1 MSAPGDPRG
10 DASPGAPAA
19 ADWRPALDRA
29 GLERRAAA
37 FAAVRAF
44 FAARSVLEV
53 DTPQL
58 VRHAVTDPA
67 LHSAEVRW
75 PAARPGAGARAATGA
90 PAGYLHTS
98 PEYAM
103 KRLLAAGSG
112 DIYQL
117 CHVFRGDEQGPLH
130 DPEFMLLEW
139 YRVGWPMRRLGGEVA
154 ELLGVLHPGPLAP
167 ARWLSY
173 DDAFRGQLGVS
184 ALDDPL
190 PRLVECARAAGFEAA
205 LIESCGRDELLDLL
219 VGTTI
224 GPRLG
229 REGPVFLHGY
239 PASQAALARLDRDDP
254 RTALRFEL
262 YLEGVELCNGFE
274 ELADAREQRARFD
287 GDRAARAARGLVVPE
302 ADRYLLQA
310 LAAGLPGSSGVALGI
325 DRLLMLAAGAR
336 RLDAVLPFRSE
347 RA

>member
-1 MSAPGDPRG
+1 MSGPDDAPPGD
-10 DASPGAPAA
+10 A
-19 ADWRPALDRA
+19 WRPALDRA
-29 GLERRAAA
+29 GLARRAAA
-37 FAAVRAF
+37 LAAIRAF

-75 PAARPGAGARAATGA
+75 PGGRAATAGP

-130 DPEFMLLEW
+130 EPEFMLLEW
-139 YRVGWPMRRLGGEVA
+139 YRVGWPMRRLGEEVDA
-154 ELLGVLHPGPLAP
+154 LLRVLHPGPLP
-167 ARWLSY
+167 PVRWLAY
-173 DDAFRGQLGVS
+173 DEAFRGQLGVS
-184 ALDDPL
+184 ALADPM

-205 LIESCGRDELLDLL
+205 LLERCGRDELLDLL

-229 REGPVFLHGY
+229 RDGPVFLHGY
-239 PASQAALARLDRDDP
+239 PASQAALARLDPADP

-262 YLEGVELCNGFE
+262 YLDGVELCNGFE
-274 ELADAREQRARFD
+274 ELADAREQRARFAA
-287 GDRAARAARGLVVPE
+287 DRATRAARGLVVPD
-302 ADRYLLQA
+302 ADAFLLQA
-310 LAAGLPGSSGVALGI
+310 LESGLPASSGVAVGI
-325 DRLLMLAAGAR
+325 DRLLMLAAGGQ

>member
-1 MSAPGDPRG
+1 
-10 DASPGAPAA
+10 
-19 ADWRPALDRA
+19 
-29 GLERRAAA
+29 
-37 FAAVRAF
+37 
-44 FAARSVLEV
+44 
-53 DTPQL
+53 

-75 PAARPGAGARAATGA
+75 PGAAGVR
-90 PAGYLHTS
+90 AGYLHTS

-130 DPEFMLLEW
+130 NPEFLLLEW
-139 YRVGWPMRRLGGEVA
+139 YRVGWPMRRLGEEVDA
-154 ELLGVLHPGPLAP
+154 LLRQLHPGPLAP
-167 ARWLSY
+167 LRWLGY
-173 DDAFRGQLGVS
+173 EEAFRGQLGVS
-184 ALDDPL
+184 ALEDPL
-190 PRLVECARAAGFEAA
+190 PRVVECARAAGFEAPLLA
-205 LIESCGRDELLDLL
+205 RCSRDELLDLL
-219 VGTTI
+219 MGTTI

-239 PASQAALARLDRDDP
+239 PASQAALARLDPHDA

-274 ELADAREQRARFD
+274 ELADAHEQRARFET
-287 GDRAARAARGLVVPE
+287 DRATRVARGLVVPE
-302 ADRYLLQA
+302 ADGFLLQA
-310 LAAGLPGSSGVALGI
+310 LAAGLPPSSGVAVGV
-325 DRLLMLAAGAR
+325 DRLLMLAAGGQ

>member
-1 MSAPGDPRG
+1 MSGPADASGDPP
-10 DASPGAPAA
+10 PGV
-19 ADWRPALDRA
+19 DWRPALDRA
-29 GLERRAAA
+29 GLERRAGALAA
-37 FAAVRAF
+37 IRGF
-44 FAARSVLEV
+44 FAARAVLEV

-75 PAARPGAGARAATGA
+75 PAAAGAV
-90 PAGYLHTS
+90 AGFLHTS

-130 DPEFMLLEW
+130 NPEFLLLEW
-139 YRVGWPMRRLGGEVA
+139 YRVGWPMRRLGAEVDA
-154 ELLGVLHPGPLAP
+154 LLRVLHPGPLLP
-167 ARWLSY
+167 VRWTSY
-173 DDAFRGQLGVS
+173 EQAFRAQLGVS
-184 ALDDPL
+184 ALDDPQ
-190 PRLVECARAAGFEAA
+190 PRLVECARAQGFEAA
-205 LIESCGRDELLDLL
+205 LLARCSRDDLLDLL

-229 REGPVFLHGY
+229 RDGPEFLHGY
-239 PASQAALARLDRDDP
+239 PASQAALARLDPADP

-262 YLEGVELCNGFE
+262 YLAGVELCNGFE
-274 ELADAREQRARFD
+274 ELGDAHEQRARFEA
-287 GDRAARAARGLVVPE
+287 DRAARRARGQPVPE
-302 ADRYLLQA
+302 ADEFLLQA
-310 LAAGLPGSSGVALGI
+310 LAAGLPASSGVAVGV